1 MLRLANLTP
10 NRAGDAEASPTVAEA
25 ARRLGCDPSTV
36 RALLRQG
43 HLAGHRIGKGAK
55 PGGVR
60 LSVASIRAYKSRHS
74 LGGSQAPLV
83 EPNRPERVH
92 GASAAHREAMARVR
106 ALGALQHPRP
116 Q

>member
-1 MLRLANLTP
+1 MLRIANLTS
-10 NRAGDAEASPTVAEA
+10 DSVDDTEESVTVAEA

-60 LSVASIRAYKSRHS
+60 LSVASIRAYKNRHS
-74 LGGSQAPLV
+74 LGGSQTPLV
-83 EPNRPERVH
+83 ESDRPERVH
-92 GASAAHREAMARVR
+92 GASAAHREAMARLR
-106 ALGALQHPRP
+106 ALGAL
-116 Q
+116 

>member
-10 NRAGDAEASPTVAEA
+10 DQDDDTEESVTVAEA

-60 LSVASIRAYKSRHS
+60 VAVASIRAYKAHHRV
-74 LGGSQAPLV
+74 GGFQALPAA
-83 EPNRPERVH
+83 EPDRPEHVN
-92 GASAAHREAMARVR
+92 GPSAAHREAMARLR
-106 ALGALQHPRP
+106 ALGAL
-116 Q
+116 